1 MIACTTNSPPVE
13 LGGLFMRE
21 GSITF
26 SSQLSVIHNISPVTK
41 QLLLLGKE
49 GGGGGVGV
57 GMKAPFTLLLELEE
71 AN

>member
-26 SSQLSVIHNISPVTK
+26 SSLLSVIHNISPVTK

-49 GGGGGVGV
+49 GGGV

>member
-41 QLLLLGKE
+41 QPLLLGKE
-49 GGGGGVGV
+49 GGVGV

>member
-49 GGGGGVGV
+49 GVVGV

>member
-26 SSQLSVIHNISPVTK
+26 SSLLSVIHNISPVTK

-49 GGGGGVGV
+49 GGVGV